1 MGHGDGWSEDSE
13 DVEPMTGPALGCI
26 TTIAGT
32 GEPGCS
38 GDGGPATKAALNE
51 PKSVTVAGN
60 CLYIADSENHR
71 IRKVDLA
78 TGVIT
83 TVAGQDM
90 LDAPAPAAGFPP
102 PAPEHDELDPLADPV
117 KTKDDKVVQL
127 ADQSGTVRF
136 LVGATEKGRF
146 KGDGGPALSALLNF
160 PSAAAVD
167 GQGTLYIADTF
178 NHRVRVVEGPA
189 GLIRTLAGTGAARF
203 SGDGWPPDKYALNEP
218 VALALDE
225 HRGRL
230 YIADLANFRVRMVE
244 LKTGILSTYAGSGA
258 QDYDG
263 DGQPAKQAGLTGP
276 SGLALDAEG
285 NLYIAD
291 TFSGRIRKVDAAT
304 GLISTVAGDGTEYRY
319 QGVPNEFSTGL
330 ARPAAIALATDGTL
344 YITDSDNHLIRK
356 WNPKTKII
364 TAVAGNGAAQFA
376 GDGGPATAAGL
387 NYPFGVALDSAGN
400 LYIADTFNHRI
411 RMIAA

>member
-1 MGHGDGWSEDSE
+1 MATLAPG
-13 DVEPMTGPALGCI
+13 AI
-26 TTIAGT
+26 TTVAGT

-38 GDGGPATKAALNE
+38 GDGGPATGATLNE
-51 PKSVTVAGN
+51 PKSVTIAGH
-60 CLYIADSENHR
+60 CLYIADSENHH

-83 TVAGQDM
+83 TVAGEGAGATPPPSDIS
-90 LDAPAPAAGFPP
+90 APAA
-102 PAPEHDELDPLADPV
+102 APTPELDPFADPDQA
-117 KTKDDKVVQL
+117 KEEKLTQL
-127 ADQSGTVRF
+127 PDQSGTVRF
-136 LVGATEKGRF
+136 LVGAAEKGRF
-146 KGDGGPALSALLNF
+146 KGDGGPAAAATLNF

-167 GQGTLYIADTF
+167 SRGTLYIADTF
-178 NHRVRVVEGPA
+178 NHRIRIVEAATGI
-189 GLIRTLAGTGAARF
+189 IRTLAGTGAARF
-203 SGDGWPPDKYALNEP
+203 SGDGWPPDKMALNEP

-225 HRGRL
+225 ARGRL
-230 YIADLANFRVRMVE
+230 YIADLANYRVRMLE
-244 LKTGILSTYAGSGA
+244 LKTGVISTYAGSGV

-263 DGQPAKQAGLTGP
+263 DGQPARQAGLTGP

-291 TFSGRIRKVDAAT
+291 TFCGRVRRVDAEM
-304 GLISTVAGDGTEYRY
+304 GLISTIAGDGTEYRY

-330 ARPAAIALATDGTL
+330 ARPACIALAADGTL

-356 WNPKTKII
+356 WNPRSKII
-364 TAVAGNGAAQFA
+364 TAVAGTGAAQFT
-376 GDGGPATAAGL
+376 GDGGPAASCSL
-387 NYPFGVALDSAGN
+387 NYPFGVAVDPSGN